1 MIRPALALLCLCFSL
16 AAESILIRGA
26 SIHPVTSAEIA
37 GASLLIT
44 DGVIADIG
52 PKIQIPKGAKIVEA
66 KGLHLYPGLIN
77 SATTMGLFEISSVR
91 ETDDSAELGDF
102 NPQLRA
108 VVAINPE
115 SEHIPVSRANG
126 LTSAIVLPMGGII
139 AGQAALVH
147 LDGWTWEEMAL
158 SRAAALHLRF
168 PVLEMTA
175 GEPPNRVARIP
186 FKEAKTRYDERLQR
200 LNAFVEQ
207 SRRYQTAKKASGA
220 GFRADLLYEAML
232 PVLDNHMPVLVTVE
246 RERDIRAAL
255 DFAARQ
261 KIRIVLAGVR
271 EPGQQINRIRD
282 MKIPVILSSTLA
294 LPIEEDAPYDSAFT
308 LPVELFKAGI
318 RFAFGTFTSYNAR
331 NLPYQAA
338 AAVAFGLPAE
348 EALKSV
354 TINAAEIWGV
364 AGKIG
369 SIERGKLADLILTD
383 GDPLETRTQIKQ
395 MFIRGLPVSLESK
408 HTRLYEKYM
417 NRP

>member
-1 MIRPALALLCLCFSL
+1 MIRILPALLSLSLPL

-26 SIHPVTSAEIA
+26 TIHPVTSGEIA

-44 DGVIADIG
+44 DGLIADIG
-52 PKIQIPKGAKIVEA
+52 VKLHVPKGARIVEA

-77 SATTMGLFEISSVR
+77 SATTIGLSEIGSIR
-91 ETDDSAELGDF
+91 ETNDISELGDF

-108 VVAINPE
+108 VVAINTE
-115 SEHIPVSRANG
+115 SEHIPVARANG

-147 LDGWTWEEMAL
+147 LDGWTWEEMAI
-158 SRAAALHLRF
+158 SGAAALHLRF

-175 GEPPNRVARIP
+175 GEFPNVRRIP
-186 FKEAKTRYDERLQR
+186 YKEAKTRHDEKLQR
-200 LNAFVEQ
+200 LNNFLEEA
-207 SRRYQTAKKASGA
+207 RRYQTAKKAPGA
-220 GFRADLLYEAML
+220 GFRTDLLYEAML
-232 PVLDNHMPVLVTVE
+232 PVLENRKPVLVSAV
-246 RERDIRAAL
+246 RERDVRAAL

-261 KIRIVLAGVR
+261 KIRIILANVR

-282 MKIPVILSSTLA
+282 MKIPVILPETLS
-294 LPIEEDAPYDSAFT
+294 LPVEEDAPYDSSFT

-318 RFAFGTFTSYNAR
+318 RFAFGTFSSSNAR

-338 AAVAFGLPAE
+338 AAVAFGLPVE
-348 EALKSV
+348 EALKSI

-364 AGKIG
+364 ADKIG
-369 SIERGKLADLILTD
+369 SIEKGKLADLILTD

-395 MFIRGLPVSLESK
+395 LFIQGRSVSLESK
-408 HTRLYEKYM
+408 HTRLYERYM